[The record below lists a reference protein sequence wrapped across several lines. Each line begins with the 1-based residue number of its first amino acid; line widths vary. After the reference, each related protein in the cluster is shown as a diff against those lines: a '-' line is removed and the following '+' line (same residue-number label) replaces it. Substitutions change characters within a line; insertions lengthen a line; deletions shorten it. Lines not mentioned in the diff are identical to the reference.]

1 MNYDFFFKGKNYLK
15 DSQVFAGLIFEKI
28 LGLGGG
34 LRKESRAP
42 SSSSA
47 IRLSFLFPLEM
58 SGACPLER
66 AAVMA
71 EAPTLPDLHL
81 GDPEEEERGEE
92 GALGDALPGVGE
104 PVQLRLLLYPVAP
117 GLPGLLP
124 DAPPPT
130 CPSSRMRRSLRLL
143 RRITRDAAPDEV
155 AAVAIPSFPPRI
167 PVPGEEETAK
177 SWWSLLIFCFVLVKH
192 KNI

>member
-1 MNYDFFFKGKNYLK
+1 MNYDFLFLKKKGKNYLK

-34 LRKESRAP
+34 LRKASRAP

-47 IRLSFLFPLEM
+47 IRLSFRFPLEM
-58 SGACPLER
+58 SGACPPLER

-92 GALGDALPGVGE
+92 GALGDALPGE
-104 PVQLRLLLYPVAP
+104 PVQLRLLL
-117 GLPGLLP
+117 
-124 DAPPPT
+124 
-130 CPSSRMRRSLRLL
+130 
-143 RRITRDAAPDEV
+143 
-155 AAVAIPSFPPRI
+155 
-167 PVPGEEETAK
+167 
-177 SWWSLLIFCFVLVKH
+177 
-192 KNI
+192 